1 MLIYHNLI
9 YHIIRSYFV
18 LILLIIHAVSIFPQ
32 IILISY
38 CIFILYPYFHVFLI
52 IFFIFFL
59 AIYFSS
65 LKYNHNI
72 YYTFHY
78 IFSEL
83 LQNLDFILFPSK
95 HFILHFRLTNLIF
108 LIYFV
113 QFLLPLFCLWYIL
126 IVNSLNNFH
135 HIYLLLSTFVIIF
148 YHLLL
153 YLTNSNY
160 IHVDSCYA
168 QYH

>member
-95 HFILHFRLTNLIF
+95 HFILHFHLTNLIF
-108 LIYFV
+108 LIYFI
-113 QFLLPLFCLWYIL
+113 QFLLLLFNLQYTL
-126 IVNSLNNFH
+126 IINLLNNFH
-135 HIYLLLSTFVIIF
+135 QKYLLFLTFVLIF
-148 YHLLL
+148 YHQLL
-153 YLTNSNY
+153 YPKHLNY
-160 IHVDSCYA
+160 IRVNSY
-168 QYH
+168 YI

>member
-95 HFILHFRLTNLIF
+95 HFTLHFHLINLIF
-108 LIYFV
+108 LIYFI
-113 QFLLPLFCLWYIL
+113 QFLLLLFNLLYTL
-126 IVNSLNNFH
+126 IINLLNNFH
-135 HIYLLLSTFVIIF
+135 QKYLLFLTFVLIF

-153 YLTNSNY
+153 YLRYLDCIRVNSYY
-160 IHVDSCYA
+160 I
-168 QYH
+168 

>member
-1 MLIYHNLI
+1 MSIYHNLI

-95 HFILHFRLTNLIF
+95 HFILHFHLTNLIF
-108 LIYFV
+108 LIYFI
-113 QFLLPLFCLWYIL
+113 QFLLLLFNLLYTL
-126 IVNSLNNFH
+126 IINLLNNFH
-135 HIYLLLSTFVIIF
+135 HIYLLFLTFVLIF

-153 YLTNSNY
+153 YLRYLDCIRVNSYY
-160 IHVDSCYA
+160 I
-168 QYH
+168 